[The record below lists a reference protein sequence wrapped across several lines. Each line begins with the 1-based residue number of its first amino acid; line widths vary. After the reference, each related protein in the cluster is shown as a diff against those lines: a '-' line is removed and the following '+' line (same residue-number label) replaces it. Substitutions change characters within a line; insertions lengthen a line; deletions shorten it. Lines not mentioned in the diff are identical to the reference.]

1 MGVMNIVAQGFVA
14 CCKRQ
19 SGCVCFFENTKIIKK
34 LELLLLSRNRFSLR
48 SPLLP
53 APATSSIST
62 SPSLPPPAPLPS
74 IIRLRTL
81 SLLAQLREASTDANK
96 NVEKTLFHKV
106 LRQDLLGDDVLG
118 RMATFELFKTMGP
131 ESAPLAR
138 AHVLFSSSSPA
149 VLRVCSLPAACSLI
163 INCLLQLHR
172 PLTFQCCLRLHDGRP
187 HLVPPGPC
195 MLHLFSWWL
204 SARRFHHFSPP
215 CSVWR
220 SPEIFSRPSAQRP
233 ALPPLSWGSAGW
245 VK

>member
-53 APATSSIST
+53 APAMSLNSAPPP
-62 SPSLPPPAPLPS
+62 SPSSSLLSPLSPPPSRPSPPS

-149 VLRVCSLPAACSLI
+149 VRVFIARSMLSHHHRLASDTSTSRFSMLPS
-163 INCLLQLHR
+163 
-172 PLTFQCCLRLHDGRP
+172 T
-187 HLVPPGPC
+187 V
-195 MLHLFSWWL
+195 
-204 SARRFHHFSPP
+204 
-215 CSVWR
+215 
-220 SPEIFSRPSAQRP
+220 
-233 ALPPLSWGSAGW
+233 
-245 VK
+245 